1 MLQKFNWIIDSM
13 PVTPRLITKQ
23 HFLNSLIC
31 PTLAWRAIRETASS
45 SPSAGD
51 LLRMSEGKRIGEA
64 ARRQYTDGVLVSEVT
79 SELAVQ
85 KTVDLLNDQNV
96 TVIFEATFQV
106 GRFIAKADVLVR
118 GELGWNL
125 IEVKS
130 GINDKQ
136 DYVLDLAYTAFVM
149 TQAGQPPATASL
161 QLINRDYRLGQPEPN
176 LLAKPVDKT
185 NEVHLL
191 VAHYIKVAPS
201 IEESLF
207 AETAPAPKLIKACK
221 SCPYFDTDCHGKGI
235 DHHVIHLPRLTT
247 KMLDDLAAKNVHRI
261 ADIPDDYRLNRSHAI
276 VKQVVRQGMPHYDAS
291 AIRQA
296 LNEIEWPVAYLDFE
310 TMQTALPRF
319 HAVAPYEQMV
329 TQFSIHLCDK
339 PGSIIGH
346 VDFLAATER
355 DSRADLLQQLL
366 QHTAAARTIVV
377 YSSFEMS
384 VLNRLADLYPECTKS
399 IEDCIKKL
407 FDLLTVLKPRNYYHA
422 DLKGSYSIKSVLPVL
437 MPGYSYEHLFI
448 QNGSD
453 AVAMFV
459 KVVDGKCTPEEA
471 AVIRRDLLEYCK
483 LDTLAMVK
491 LHEQL
496 EHLASE
502 PS

>member
-1 MLQKFNWIIDSM
+1 MSKKAQH
-13 PVTPRLITKQ
+13 ITKRD
-23 HFLNSLIC
+23 FLNYLTC
-31 PTLAWRAIRETASS
+31 PTLAWKAFREATRT

-51 LLRMSEGKRIGEA
+51 LLRMSEGKRVGEA
-64 ARRQYTDGVLVSEVT
+64 ARRQYADGVLVSELT

-85 KTVDLLNDQNV
+85 ITTDLLNDQNI
-96 TVIFEATFQV
+96 TAIFEATFQA
-106 GRFIAKADVLVR
+106 GRFIAKVDVLVR
-118 GELGWNL
+118 GERGWNL

-130 GINDKQ
+130 GINNKQ

-149 TQAGQPPATASL
+149 MQAGKEPATASL
-161 QLINRDYRLGQPEPN
+161 QLINRDYRLGQPEFN

-185 NEVHLL
+185 NEVQSL
-191 VAHYIKVAPS
+191 VAHYTKLAPS
-201 IEESLF
+201 IEKSLF
-207 AETAPAPKLIKACK
+207 AEAAPEPKLIKACK
-221 SCPYFDTDCHGKGI
+221 SCPYFESDCHGKGI

-247 KMLDDLAAKNVHRI
+247 KMLDDLAARNFHRI
-261 ADIPDDYRLNRSHAI
+261 VDIPDDYRLNRSHAI
-276 VKQVVRQGMPHYDAS
+276 VKQVVMQGKPHCDAS

-296 LNEIEWPVAYLDFE
+296 LNDIEWPVAYLDFE
-310 TMQTALPRF
+310 TIQTALPRYPS
-319 HAVAPYEQMV
+319 VAPYEQLV

-346 VDFLAATER
+346 VDFLADTER

-366 QHTAAARTIVV
+366 LHTESARTIVV

-384 VLNRLADLYPECTKS
+384 VLNRLAQLFPECTKS
-399 IEDCIKKL
+399 IEDRSMRL
-407 FDLLTVLKPRNYYHA
+407 YDLRTVLKPHTYCHA
-422 DLKGSYSIKSVLPVL
+422 ELKGSYSIKAVLPVL
-437 MPGYSYEHLFI
+437 VPGYSYEHLAI

-459 KVVDGKCTPEEA
+459 KMVDGNCTPEEA

-496 EHLASE
+496 EIMG
-502 PS
+502 